1 MMKKAL
7 YLAFLVFG
15 WALFIQFLLRFFG
28 LLPKGSLMALW
39 LYGAAL
45 VVWLALLLR
54 SRKQ

>member
-1 MMKKAL
+1 MKKAL

-15 WALFIQFLLRFFG
+15 WALFIKFLLRFFG